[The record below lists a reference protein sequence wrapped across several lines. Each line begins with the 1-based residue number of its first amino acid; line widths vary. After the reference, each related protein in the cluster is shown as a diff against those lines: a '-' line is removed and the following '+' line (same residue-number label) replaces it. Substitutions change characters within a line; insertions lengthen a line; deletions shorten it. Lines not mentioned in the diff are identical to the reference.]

1 MRTEVKVGLVAGV
14 FVIIAALIFLFNKG
28 SDSGQT
34 ASIPWN
40 VPAGQPESKS
50 DATAA
55 SDAQR
60 SSPRAHATK
69 TGDKTRLTR
78 PAPPSTA
85 RPTERPA
92 TSGQPPVATA
102 RPQRQALPP
111 LASDQRTVATPLAE
125 QRIVAARPP
134 VAGSHTGETAASP
147 SAPIARETPASQ
159 PVRWPEAEAGG
170 FMTSGPERAS
180 ASQPVATLEP
190 QPGQPLRVGPLPRA
204 VPLTPDP
211 STSLSPVTQPEPAAT
226 PPATPGVAVPPR
238 SPDSMREEPAAR
250 IRDAAKPKPEPM
262 RYTVQESDTL
272 TYIARQ
278 KYGDGKYW
286 TKIRDANPGID
297 PNHLLVGQVLIIPSK
312 EEVTGTK
319 PATGGASK
327 PGLVEVAKPP
337 AMTEKPAV
345 EAVAARK
352 PHAKATRTYVVA
364 SGDTLTT
371 IARNVLGDG
380 SRWRQIYELNRDK
393 IKNPDVLLEGTE
405 LKLPDNGLKPPAA
418 APKPGDGA
426 KKTAPKP
433 RP

>member
-28 SDSGQT
+28 SESGQT

-40 VPAGQPESKS
+40 VPAAQPESKS

-60 SSPRAHATK
+60 SSPRPSATK
-69 TGDKTRLTR
+69 TSDKPRLTR
-78 PAPPSTA
+78 PAPPSTP
-85 RPTERPA
+85 RPTGRLA
-92 TSGQPPVATA
+92 TKGQPPVATTS
-102 RPQRQALPP
+102 PQRTLLPP
-111 LASDQRTVATPLAE
+111 VASDQRTVVTPPAE
-125 QRIVAARPP
+125 PPIVAARPP
-134 VAGSHTGETAASP
+134 AGELP
-147 SAPIARETPASQ
+147 PETPASQ

-204 VPLTPDP
+204 LPLTPDP

-278 KYGDGKYW
+278 QYGDGKYW

-312 EEVTGTK
+312 EEVTGSGTK
-319 PATGGASK
+319 SATAGASK

-345 EAVAARK
+345 EAAAARK
-352 PHAKATRTYVVA
+352 PDAKATRTYVVA
-364 SGDTLTT
+364 PGDTLTT

-380 SRWRQIYELNRDK
+380 SRWRQIYELNKDK

-405 LKLPDNGLKPPAA
+405 LKLPDNGAKPATA
-418 APKPGDGA
+418 APKRGDGA

-433 RP
+433 KP